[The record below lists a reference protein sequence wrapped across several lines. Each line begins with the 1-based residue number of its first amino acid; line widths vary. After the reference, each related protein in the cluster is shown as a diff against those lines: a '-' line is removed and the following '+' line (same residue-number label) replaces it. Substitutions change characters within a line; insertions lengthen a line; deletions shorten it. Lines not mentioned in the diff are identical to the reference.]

1 MNARK
6 GKGGGATIKS
16 VLINWTIASVIT
28 GLIGGAAGMWWN
40 APFYFGFFL
49 TFTTV
54 GLIGLFAL
62 AVHVT
67 NEQQGPR
74 R

>member
-1 MNARK
+1 
-6 GKGGGATIKS
+6 
-16 VLINWTIASVIT
+16 
-28 GLIGGAAGMWWN
+28 MWWN